1 MMISVIAYFVSLGS
15 LAVDEIG
22 IIFCV
27 FADDEKRRSDRVFRK
42 KIKYFRG
49 FSRVWTVVKCYGD
62 ALPATVGT
70 RIYHVAGSVNSQ
82 TWEKRE
88 YESKHGAERAPDRRF
103 HFASVPSAANSSSS
117 VPKR

>member
-27 FADDEKRRSDRVFRK
+27 FADDEKRRSDGVFRK

-49 FSRVWTVVKCYGD
+49 FLGCGPSSNVM
-62 ALPATVGT
+62 AM
-70 RIYHVAGSVNSQ
+70 
-82 TWEKRE
+82 
-88 YESKHGAERAPDRRF
+88 RF
-103 HFASVPSAANSSSS
+103 PQPSAPEYITLPEA
-117 VPKR
+117 